1 MSSVAGI
8 HRQDAQAGHHEH
20 RARAAGA
27 GVSVRVV
34 LLTGKGG
41 VGKTTLAAATA
52 VAAARQGART
62 LLIST
67 DAAHSVCDVLDQPL
81 GAEPVAV
88 APGLDAVQLDGR
100 YELQRSWAAIADY
113 LHRALGWAEIHRLHV
128 DELMVVPGLDQL
140 VALARLRAL
149 VLDGSW
155 DTLIVD
161 CAPSADS
168 LRLLMLPDVLRWY
181 IDRLFGESGIT
192 GAWMRRRVART
203 LSIPTPDDQVLDS
216 IQEITRELSGLRAM
230 LGEAATTA
238 RVVVTPERLVIAEAQ
253 RTMAYLALYGY
264 QVDAVLV
271 NRVAGD
277 EFALPELE
285 RWRAMEQ
292 AQLDTIDR
300 SFDPL
305 PRLRVRRRY
314 AEPIGLDMLEEVG
327 DELYAGLDPVARL
340 SDKPAFELDTQG
352 AESRVRLFA
361 PGFVRDQ
368 IALERDGAELIVTL
382 GEHRRAVQ
390 LPDTLQYQD
399 VVRAGRDGAY
409 LEVVFGEK
417 AHA

>member
-1 MSSVAGI
+1 M
-8 HRQDAQAGHHEH
+8 
-20 RARAAGA
+20 
-27 GVSVRVV
+27 
-34 LLTGKGG
+34 LTGKGG

-52 VAAARQGART
+52 VAAAQQGSRT
-62 LLIST
+62 LLVST
-67 DAAHSVCDVLDQPL
+67 DAAHSVCDVLDRPL
-81 GAEPVAV
+81 GAEPASV

-113 LHRALGWAEIHRLHV
+113 LHRALGWAEIHRLQV

-149 VLDGSW
+149 VNDGSW
-155 DTLIVD
+155 DTLVVD

-192 GAWMRRRVART
+192 AAWMRRRVART
-203 LSIPTPDDQVLDS
+203 LAIPTPDDSVLDS
-216 IQEITRELSGLRAM
+216 IQDITNELSGLRAM
-230 LGEAATTA
+230 LGEAVTTA

-277 EFALPELE
+277 EFAVPELE

-292 AQLDTIDR
+292 AQLDAIDR

-305 PRLRVRRRY
+305 PRLRVHRRY
-314 AEPIGLDMLEEVG
+314 AEPIGLEMLAEVG
-327 DELYAGLDPVARL
+327 DELYSGLDPVARL
-340 SDKPAFELDTQG
+340 SDQPAFELDTHG

-361 PGFVRDQ
+361 PGFVRDE

-417 AHA
+417 ANA

>member
-1 MSSVAGI
+1 
-8 HRQDAQAGHHEH
+8 
-20 RARAAGA
+20 
-27 GVSVRVV
+27 
-34 LLTGKGG
+34 LL
-41 VGKTTLAAATA
+41 V
-52 VAAARQGART
+52 
-62 LLIST
+62 ST
-67 DAAHSVCDVLDQPL
+67 DAAHSVCDVLDRPL
-81 GAEPVAV
+81 GAEPSAV
-88 APGLDAVQLDGR
+88 APKLDAVQLDGR
-100 YELQRSWAAIADY
+100 HELQRSWSAIADY
-113 LHRALGWAEIHRLHV
+113 LHQALGWAEIHRLQV

-140 VALARLRAL
+140 VALARLRSL
-149 VLDGSW
+149 VLDGTW
-155 DTLIVD
+155 DVLVVD

-181 IDRLFGESGIT
+181 IDRLFGDSGLT
-192 GAWMRRRVART
+192 SAWMRRRVAKT
-203 LSIPTPDDQVLDS
+203 LAIPTPDDQVLNS
-216 IQEITRELSGLRAM
+216 INDITRELSGLRAM
-230 LGEAATTA
+230 LGEAVTTA

-271 NRVAGD
+271 NRVAGA
-277 EFALPELE
+277 EFAAPELE
-285 RWRAMEQ
+285 RWLEMERV
-292 AQLDTIDR
+292 QLDSIDR

-314 AEPIGLDMLEEVG
+314 AEPIGLDLLDEVG
-327 DELYAGLDPVARL
+327 NELYTGLDPVARL
-340 SDKPAFELDTQG
+340 SDQPALELATHG

-361 PGFVRDQ
+361 PGVTRDQ

>member
-1 MSSVAGI
+1 
-8 HRQDAQAGHHEH
+8 
-20 RARAAGA
+20 
-27 GVSVRVV
+27 VRVI

-52 VAAARQGART
+52 VATAQRGART
-62 LLIST
+62 LLVST
-67 DAAHSVCDVLDQPL
+67 DAAHSVCDVLDRPL
-81 GAEPVAV
+81 GAEPTAV
-88 APGLDAVQLDGR
+88 APKLDAVQLDGR
-100 YELQRSWAAIADY
+100 HELQRSWSAIADY
-113 LHRALGWAEIHRLHV
+113 LHQALGWAEIHRLQV

-140 VALARLRAL
+140 VALARLRSL
-149 VLDGSW
+149 VLDGTW
-155 DTLIVD
+155 DVLVVD

-181 IDRLFGESGIT
+181 VDRLFGDSGLT
-192 GAWMRRRVART
+192 SAWMRRRVART
-203 LSIPTPDDQVLDS
+203 LAIPTPDDQVLNS
-216 IQEITRELSGLRAM
+216 INDITRELSGLRAM
-230 LGEAATTA
+230 LGEAVTTA

-264 QVDAVLV
+264 QVEAVLV
-271 NRVAGD
+271 NRVAGA
-277 EFALPELE
+277 EFAARELE
-285 RWRAMEQ
+285 PWLEMERT
-292 AQLDTIDR
+292 QLESIDR

-314 AEPIGLDMLEEVG
+314 AEPIGLDLLDEVG
-327 DELYAGLDPVARL
+327 NELYTGLDPVARL
-340 SDKPAFELDTQG
+340 SDQPALELATHG

-361 PGFVRDQ
+361 PGVTRDQ

>member
-1 MSSVAGI
+1 M
-8 HRQDAQAGHHEH
+8 
-20 RARAAGA
+20 GA
-27 GVSVRVV
+27 TLRVI

-52 VAAARQGART
+52 VAAARRGVRT
-62 LLIST
+62 LLVST
-67 DAAHSVCDVLDQPL
+67 DAAHSVGDVLDRPL
-81 GAEPVAV
+81 GAEPAAV
-88 APGLDAVQLDGR
+88 ALGLDAVQLDGR
-100 YELQRSWAAIADY
+100 HELQRSWSAIADY
-113 LHRALGWAEIHRLHV
+113 LHRVLGWAEIHRLQV

-155 DTLIVD
+155 DVLVVD

-181 IDRLFGESGIT
+181 IDRLFGDSGLT

-203 LSIPTPDDQVLDS
+203 LAIPTPDDHVLDS
-216 IQEITRELSGLRAM
+216 INDITQQLSGLRSM
-230 LGEAATTA
+230 LGEAVTTA

-277 EFALPELE
+277 EFAAPELE
-285 RWRAMEQ
+285 RWLAIER
-292 AQLDTIDR
+292 AQLECIDQ

-305 PRLRVRRRY
+305 PRLRVRRHCE
-314 AEPIGLDMLEEVG
+314 EPIGLHLLAAVG
-327 DELYAGLDPVARL
+327 DELYSGLDPVARL
-340 SDKPAFELDTQG
+340 SEQPALEVATHG

-361 PGFVRDQ
+361 PGLMRDQ
-368 IALERDGAELIVTL
+368 IALERDGTELIVTL
-382 GEHRRAVQ
+382 GEYRRAVQ

-399 VVRAGRDGAY
+399 VLRAGRDGAY
-409 LEVVFGEK
+409 LEVVFGESV
-417 AHA
+417 HA

>member
-1 MSSVAGI
+1 
-8 HRQDAQAGHHEH
+8 
-20 RARAAGA
+20 
-27 GVSVRVV
+27 

-52 VAAARQGART
+52 VAAAKGGART
-62 LLIST
+62 LLVST

-88 APGLDAVQLDGR
+88 APDLDAVQLDGR
-100 YELQRSWAAIADY
+100 HELQRSWSAIADY
-113 LHRALGWAEIHRLHV
+113 LHRALGWAEIHRLQV

-140 VALARLRAL
+140 VAMARLRAL

-155 DTLIVD
+155 DALVVD

-168 LRLLMLPDVLRWY
+168 LRLLMLPDVLQWY
-181 IDRLFGESGIT
+181 IDRLFGDTGIT

-203 LSIPTPDDQVLDS
+203 LAIPTPDDQVLSS
-216 IQEITRELSGLRAM
+216 IEDITRELSGLRAM
-230 LGEAATTA
+230 LGEAVTTA

-271 NRVAGD
+271 NRVAGE
-277 EFALPELE
+277 EFAAPQLE
-285 RWRAMEQ
+285 KWLAMERT
-292 AQLDTIDR
+292 QLECIDR

-314 AEPIGLDMLEEVG
+314 AEPIGLEMLEEVAA
-327 DELYAGLDPVARL
+327 ELYAGLDPVARL
-340 SDKPAFELDTQG
+340 SDQPALELATHG

-361 PGFVRDQ
+361 PGLVRDE

-390 LPDTLQYQD
+390 LPDTLQYQE
-399 VVRAGRDGAY
+399 VLRAGRDGAY
-409 LEVVFGEK
+409 LEVVFGEP

>member
-1 MSSVAGI
+1 
-8 HRQDAQAGHHEH
+8 
-20 RARAAGA
+20 
-27 GVSVRVV
+27 

-52 VAAARQGART
+52 IAAARGGART
-62 LLIST
+62 LLVST
-67 DAAHSVCDVLDQPL
+67 DAAHSVCDVLDLPL

-88 APGLDAVQLDGR
+88 APNLDAVQLDGR
-100 YELQRSWAAIADY
+100 HELQRSWSAIADY
-113 LHRALGWAEIHRLHV
+113 LHRALGWAEIHRLQV

-155 DTLIVD
+155 DALVVD

-168 LRLLMLPDVLRWY
+168 LRLLMLPDVLGWY
-181 IDRLFGESGIT
+181 IDRLFGETGVT
-192 GAWMRRRVART
+192 GAWMRRRVAKT
-203 LSIPTPDDQVLDS
+203 LAIPTPDDQVLDS

-230 LGEAATTA
+230 LGEAVTTA

-264 QVDAVLV
+264 QIDAVLV

-277 EFALPELE
+277 EFNAPQLE
-285 RWRAMEQ
+285 RWLAMER
-292 AQLDTIDR
+292 AQLECIDR
-300 SFDPL
+300 NFDPL
-305 PRLRVRRRY
+305 PRLRARRRF
-314 AEPIGLDMLEEVG
+314 AEPIGLEMLEEVG

-340 SDKPAFELDTQG
+340 SDQPALELATHG
-352 AESRVRLFA
+352 AESHVRLFA
-361 PGFVRDQ
+361 PGLMRDE

-390 LPDTLQYQD
+390 LPDTMQYQD
-399 VVRAGRDGAY
+399 VLRAGRDGAY
-409 LEVVFGEK
+409 LEVVFGER
-417 AHA
+417 ARA